1 MIDNGA
7 TAFTLVA
14 SMGEGGGYV
23 PMIAYSVNENQ
34 RGHVY
39 LNPDTAFT
47 VTSGGGKPGQSYPCV
62 VIAKEIQ
69 EDIPRNDDRGCCDER
84 NDGGGQPTP

>member
-1 MIDNGA
+1 MYKSLVQLQSNQNNAMIDNGA

-39 LNPDTAFT
+39 LNPDTAFP
-47 VTSGGGKPGQSYPCV
+47 VTSGGGS
-62 VIAKEIQ
+62 
-69 EDIPRNDDRGCCDER
+69 RGR
-84 NDGGGQPTP
+84 VTPA